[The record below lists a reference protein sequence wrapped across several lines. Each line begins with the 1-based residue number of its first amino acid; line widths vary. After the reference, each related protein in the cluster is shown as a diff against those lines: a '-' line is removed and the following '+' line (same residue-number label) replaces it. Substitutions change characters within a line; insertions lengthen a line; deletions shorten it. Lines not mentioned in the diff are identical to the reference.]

1 MNSAYVFERNG
12 TVELRDEHRIW
23 VVTPQK
29 AYAETTMYELV
40 VTATESTV
48 YPYKVVVDIIDYN
61 PLTDIERVSMPGY
74 CTNGSPVRF
83 CHRRANAVE
92 QSA

>member
-1 MNSAYVFERNG
+1 VNSPYVFSRNG
-12 TVELRDEHRIW
+12 TIELRDEHRIW

-61 PLTDIERVSMPGY
+61 PLTDIERVSR
-74 CTNGSPVRF
+74 PVLLLPLVVVCIIVASECNNF
-83 CHRRANAVE
+83 
-92 QSA
+92 